1 MPDRALIAAGLAG
14 AIAAAMCC
22 AAPMLAVTL
31 GATGLMARLTNS
43 AYVLIPVVLL
53 ICLALIGL
61 RFRRRRTA
69 AAGSDPATSGQVGR
83 S

>member
-1 MPDRALIAAGLAG
+1 MPDRALIVAGLAG

-31 GATGLMARLTNS
+31 GTAGLTAWLAAG
-43 AYVLIPVVLL
+43 AYVLIPALL

-61 RFRRRRTA
+61 RLRRRQIA
-69 AAGSDPATSGQVGR
+69 AAGSDRATSGQVR
-83 S
+83 KS